1 MKFNGMKI
9 FSTLTKTKVAPTP
22 SEKKQRSKSVDV
34 TNDSTISLP
43 EIAPQFIPVAMSGQ
57 DEEHLVVRDLE
68 PVWSYQDRSKK
79 DKSTRFEEYNQAVLE
94 DSFHKGNPSMTIQDA
109 NFQYSYVTIHLTAN
123 PKMRRRKSD
132 SYMSEQRR
140 QKQARLSQCHASNEL
155 ELGVNVHRTIVP
167 VWRFSYGKRWIR
179 FDNTNQVQLEL
190 SMNRSEKLNLIDMAF
205 PHNTLSITFKGIPE
219 SDVIGTM
226 EIQLAHDDDKD
237 GIDEPE
243 SNEAGEQGGEAGD
256 AGEAE
261 TPIFA
266 DMKNSHKIEWDYD
279 KLMTEKAMPVKKE
292 GGLFEM
298 LLDMSSDSA
307 IHTFLW
313 PQAVDKS

>member
-1 MKFNGMKI
+1 MKFSSIKI
-9 FSTLTKTKVAPTP
+9 FTNLAKTKVAPSP
-22 SEKKQRSKSVDV
+22 SEKKQRSKSMDV
-34 TNDSTISLP
+34 TNESSISMP
-43 EIAPQFIPVAMSGQ
+43 EIAPPQSVPVTMPHD

-68 PVWSYQDRSKK
+68 PVWSYQDPDHK
-79 DKSTRFEEYNQAVLE
+79 DKTTRFEEYNQAVLE

-123 PKMRRRKSD
+123 PKMSRRKSD
-132 SYMSEQRR
+132 SFMSEQRR
-140 QKQARLSQCHASNEL
+140 RKQARLSQCHAKNEL
-155 ELGVNVHRTIVP
+155 KLGVNVHRTIVP

-179 FDNTNQVQLEL
+179 FDNTNQVRLEL
-190 SMNRSEKLNLIDMAF
+190 SMNRSKTLNLIDMAF
-205 PHNTLSITFKGIPE
+205 PHDTLCINFKGVPE

-226 EIQLAHDDDKD
+226 EIQHAHDEKE
-237 GIDEPE
+237 GAEQPE
-243 SNEAGEQGGEAGD
+243 VNETGVPP
-256 AGEAE
+256 E

-266 DMKNSHKIEWDYD
+266 GMKNNHKIEWDYH
-279 KLMTEKAMPVKKE
+279 KMVTEKAIPVKKE

-298 LLDMSSDSA
+298 LLDIGSDSA